1 MVKEHVDILRRLTS
15 EAPEWLLSDWASV
28 MKSALDDDEL
38 LVCDPVDEPM
48 LSCDPSRAVPRKI
61 PLQALRLAEALGIG
75 VAQDV
80 TYQLV
85 DLFQYVLVFS
95 LPMQVILPGV

>member
-1 MVKEHVDILRRLTS
+1 
-15 EAPEWLLSDWASV
+15 
-28 MKSALDDDEL
+28 MKSALDDDES

-61 PLQALRLAEALGIG
+61 PFQTLRLAEAWGIG